1 MSPDQPDQP
10 DPRPDEERPR
20 SDQPDR
26 TPGPPDLG
34 QVRAELE
41 ARRDRT
47 RERVATLAKRPERG
61 SSLGFGKRI
70 GDGTTEAI
78 GRLTDIGVGGELEHS
93 LARTERALAK
103 LDEGTYGI
111 CDSCGEPISPGRLR
125 ALPDGVLC
133 LECSSKAPRPRPSRR
148 R

>member
-1 MSPDQPDQP
+1 MSPDQPG
-10 DPRPDEERPR
+10 PRPDRP
-20 SDQPDR
+20 DPTPEPPDP

-133 LECSSKAPRPRPSRR
+133 LECSSKAPRPRPTRR